1 MAVYEL
7 NDTVTLRWA
16 EPSNTATVKLYVTA
30 PDGTE
35 SSPATSYVSSA
46 WQATVTG
53 NQYDQWMF
61 TWVSSGT
68 FVGTEQDSFVVG
80 GPWYTTLAK
89 LRKMVNRASTDTTD
103 DDELADAL
111 DAAAR
116 DIEQYC
122 DGRVFYLA
130 DSATAREFDTSR
142 RVCVA
147 SGFRL
152 PVDDIGDATITV
164 EVGDGTT
171 WTTVTDAETYPRNAL
186 AKGDAIE
193 ALISQTDWANYRLT
207 RVTAKWG
214 WPSIPKAV
222 AKANDLQAM
231 RLYKRPGSPEGVA
244 GSSDWGIVRIPFMDP
259 DVKKLLSPFA
269 NQFQAR

>member
-1 MAVYEL
+1 MPIYEL
-7 NDTVTLRWA
+7 DATVSLSWA
-16 EPSNTATVKLYVTA
+16 EPDSAATVVLYVTA

-35 SSPATSYVSSA
+35 SSPATAYSSGA
-46 WQATVTG
+46 WRASLTG
-53 NQYDQWMF
+53 NQYDVWQYTWM
-61 TWVSSGT
+61 SSGT
-68 FVGTEQDSFVVG
+68 FTGTSQSTFTVG

-89 LRKMVNRASTDTTD
+89 LRKAVNRASSDTTD

-130 DSATAREFDTSR
+130 DSATAREFETSR

-147 SGFRL
+147 SGYRL
-152 PVDDIGDATITV
+152 PVDDIGDATITA

-171 WTTVTDAETYPRNAL
+171 WTAVTDFETYPRNAL

-193 ALISQTDWANYRLT
+193 ALIWQTDWANYRLA

-214 WPSIPKAV
+214 WPSTPKAV
-222 AKANDLQAM
+222 GKANDLQAM

-259 DVKKLLSPFA
+259 DVKKLLVPFA